1 MEKRRPTLILSG
13 QQLCRDKML
22 NNLLLKKYNLV
33 CLKDTKRLEA
43 AAIRKGAKIVIVE
56 LLRNGITKL
65 EMLKSLKAKLAAV
78 AIVVVTEQQDVQDTA
93 EILMAG
99 ASDVFPLP
107 YLPELLAERVDGLLK
122 RFDSNTLMDSVGIQC
137 LGISS
142 ILHLCGEFI
151 N

>member
-43 AAIRKGAKIVIVE
+43 AAIRKGANLIIIE
-56 LLRNGITKL
+56 LLRNGTPQL
-65 EMLKSLKAKLAAV
+65 EIVKRLKAKLAEI
-78 AIVVVTEQQDVQDTA
+78 AIVVVTGNQDVQDNA
-93 EILMAG
+93 EILIAG

-107 YLPELLAERVDGLLK
+107 YHPEFLAERVDGLLK
-122 RFDSNTLMDSVGIQC
+122 FFNSSTLIDKVSIQC
-137 LGISS
+137 LGLSS